1 MERDFDSMF
10 EQPQLELGPAW
21 AGRVRRCLIRT
32 LVWAFVLAVAA
43 VLSVPLALMSEGM
56 ALQRGFETPGLLAW
70 RQQVP
75 PSSDHG
81 FEALAKG
88 INVAVAIDAP
98 IWFVLLCMLAIGV
111 AIVRSRRARRAVVE
125 AERS

>member
-1 MERDFDSMF
+1 MGRARSQVFDPS
-10 EQPQLELGPAW
+10 PSLGIRPCRSRNLVDA
-21 AGRVRRCLIRT
+21 AGAKVRR
-32 LVWAFVLAVAA
+32 
-43 VLSVPLALMSEGM
+43 GG
-56 ALQRGFETPGLLAW
+56 LQHGFETPGLLAS

-88 INVAVAIDAP
+88 MDVAFAVDAG

-111 AIVRSRRARRAVVE
+111 AIVRSRRAKRAVIEVE
-125 AERS
+125 RD

>member
-1 MERDFDSMF
+1 M
-10 EQPQLELGPAW
+10 
-21 AGRVRRCLIRT
+21 
-32 LVWAFVLAVAA
+32 
-43 VLSVPLALMSEGM
+43 LSVPLAVMSEGV
-56 ALQRGFETPGLLAW
+56 AFQYGFETPGLLAS
-70 RQQVP
+70 RHQVL

-88 INVAVAIDAP
+88 LDVAVAVDAR

-125 AERS
+125 VERD